1 VGLSRTNTRSA
12 PIDIKCGGT
21 LLNDRWVLTAAQCE
35 VTAYAWVGLI
45 RRDAPSDAMVYKVK
59 RRVAHPN
66 YAPFRGQRTAH
77 ATNYDF
83 ALLELESPVD
93 FRKLRHVSP
102 ACWPTSEPTE
112 QKAAVSGWGNIGNS
126 MRPTAPVH
134 LQKAKVE
141 FKSRDECLSKPR
153 VPSEPHLTPAMIC
166 TYHGQGQCSE
176 AGPSSAPVPVLS
188 ELGDPAMTVKNGR
201 RWEVSGVASWNAKW
215 CYTVYANVFYV
226 RHWIESVAGR
236 ECGRR

>member
-1 VGLSRTNTRSA
+1 MG
-12 PIDIKCGGT
+12 IDIKCGGT

-102 ACWPTSEPTE
+102 ACWPTSEPSE
-112 QKAAVSGWGNIGNS
+112 QKAAVSGWGNIGN
-126 MRPTAPVH
+126 
-134 LQKAKVE
+134 
-141 FKSRDECLSKPR
+141 
-153 VPSEPHLTPAMIC
+153 
-166 TYHGQGQCSE
+166 SE

-201 RWEVSGVASWNAKW
+201 YWEV
-215 CYTVYANVFYV
+215 
-226 RHWIESVAGR
+226 
-236 ECGRR
+236 